1 MRMTLG
7 ADTHGAK
14 AEPQAKAEQQASAS
28 PDASG
33 QTDSPRGAASLGFVM
48 DVPVEVTVEI
58 GRRSMKIAE
67 LLRIGPGSVLEL
79 DKAAGEPLDVYVNNR
94 RIARGEA
101 VVVGDRYGVRLTEV
115 LSFEDVP
122 AKAGSRT

>member
-1 MRMTLG
+1 MA
-7 ADTHGAK
+7 ADTEAHGARVETH
-14 AEPQAKAEQQASAS
+14 ANAPADAASQ
-28 PDASG
+28 PDAS
-33 QTDSPRGAASLGFVM
+33 RGPGGLGFVM

-67 LLRIGPGSVLEL
+67 LMRIGPGSVLEL

-122 AKAGSRT
+122 AKQGSRT

>member
-1 MRMTLG
+1 MTLG
-7 ADTHGAK
+7 AETHGAK
-14 AEPQAKAEQQASAS
+14 AEPQASAS
-28 PDASG
+28 PEVTG
-33 QTDSPRGAASLGFVM
+33 QSDSPRGPASLGFVM

-122 AKAGSRT
+122 ESRSRK

>member
-1 MRMTLG
+1 MTVD
-7 ADTHGAK
+7 AETHGAK
-14 AEPQAKAEQQASAS
+14 AETHANAA
-28 PDASG
+28 PDAPT
-33 QTDSPRGAASLGFVM
+33 QADSPRSPASLGFVM

-122 AKAGSRT
+122 AKSGGRT

>member
-1 MRMTLG
+1 MS
-7 ADTHGAK
+7 ADGETNGAK
-14 AEPQAKAEQQASAS
+14 AETHPNGAS
-28 PDASG
+28 DANP
-33 QTDSPRGAASLGFVM
+33 TDSQRGASSLGFVM

-58 GRRSMKIAE
+58 GRRTMKIAE

-122 AKAGSRT
+122 SKSGGRT

>member
-1 MRMTLG
+1 MTLD
-7 ADTHGAK
+7 AETTGAK
-14 AEPQAKAEQQASAS
+14 ADTRANQA
-28 PDASG
+28 PDANG
-33 QTDSPRGAASLGFVM
+33 PMDSPRGPGGLGFVM

-122 AKAGSRT
+122 GKSGSGT

>member
-1 MRMTLG
+1 M
-7 ADTHGAK
+7 ADGDTNGAK
-14 AEPQAKAEQQASAS
+14 APANAAPDSSSQA
-28 PDASG
+28 
-33 QTDSPRGAASLGFVM
+33 DSFRGPGSLGFVL

-58 GRRSMKIAE
+58 GRRNMKIAE

-122 AKAGSRT
+122 SKSTGGT

>member
-1 MRMTLG
+1 MS
-7 ADTHGAK
+7 ADAETHGAK
-14 AEPQAKAEQQASAS
+14 AETQANAVPEAPSA
-28 PDASG
+28 
-33 QTDSPRGAASLGFVM
+33 TDSLRGPGSLGFVM

-79 DKAAGEPLDVYVNNR
+79 DKAAREPLDVYVNNR

-122 AKAGSRT
+122 SKSGGRT

>member
-1 MRMTLG
+1 MTVDAETSG
-7 ADTHGAK
+7 ARADVRAGA
-14 AEPQAKAEQQASAS
+14 APDPSAAA
-28 PDASG
+28 DA
-33 QTDSPRGAASLGFVM
+33 PRGTSSLGFVM

-79 DKAAGEPLDVYVNNR
+79 DKSAGEPLDIYVNNR

-115 LSFEDVP
+115 LAFDDASG
-122 AKAGSRT
+122 KQGSGL

>member
-1 MRMTLG
+1 
-7 ADTHGAK
+7 
-14 AEPQAKAEQQASAS
+14 
-28 PDASG
+28 
-33 QTDSPRGAASLGFVM
+33 M

-122 AKAGSRT
+122 AKSGGRT